1 MILRYLFDENT
12 DTVVPAVLRQRD
24 PDIVIWRVGDP
35 GAPPLGTLDPE
46 ILVWCERHDLVLVTN
61 NRHSMPIHL
70 AAHLAADRH
79 VPGIFVINLGLSIG
93 QIVDIL
99 ILAAYASHADEH
111 RDLVKH
117 LLSL

>member
-1 MILRYLFDENT
+1 MILRYLVDENLGNT
-12 DTVVPAVLRQRD
+12 LVAALRERD
-24 PDIVIWRVGDP
+24 PDLEIWRVGDP

-46 ILVWCERHDLVLVTN
+46 ILVWCEQHNLVLVTN

-79 VPGIFVINLGLSIG
+79 VPGIFVINPGLSIG
-93 QIVDIL
+93 EIVGIL
-99 ILAAYASHADEH
+99 ILAAHASLADEH

-117 LLSL
+117 LLNL